1 MDKGEEVGSE
11 FVEAGGDP
19 TERLELEEE
28 GLHKMTLRVRPKSYE
43 NLQSSVE

>member
-11 FVEAGGDP
+11 FVEASSNP
-19 TERLELEEE
+19 MELLELEEE